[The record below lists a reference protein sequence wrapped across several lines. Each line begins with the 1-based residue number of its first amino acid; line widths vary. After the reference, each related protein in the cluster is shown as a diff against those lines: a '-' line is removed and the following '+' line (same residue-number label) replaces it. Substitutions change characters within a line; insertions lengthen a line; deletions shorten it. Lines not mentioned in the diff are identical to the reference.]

1 MQRCRHAPT
10 LGRALCAAALAAAS
24 HGEPAAVMRGVS
36 YGPVPLRSQAG
47 ASELP
52 QDDWMCGEA
61 VPMWGRAGRGDLR
74 IMRLLGANVVR
85 LYGNNADNDHTN
97 FLDEAHIEG
106 LGVLPGMSDYPFYQ
120 QVPGNCR
127 DSTDYDCFS
136 QIKPLYLLNLQ
147 KGFLA
152 MDKTYHPALRVMNIL
167 NEPDLKMPADATGSD
182 GGPAKMSRAIV
193 SAFDAMLEAEKEA
206 GVTGPLI
213 NFTATFSYAIC
224 AACTRFSGKPALGQ
238 IAQLDDAMHNPEKY
252 NYTPRN
258 NITAAYKA
266 RFIHSFNTQNPA
278 TDLQTQFLDEYNAAF
293 PNMPVY
299 IGEYHRVGANQTE
312 DVSMI
317 LHIAD
322 QNPLFMGISFF
333 EYQVAYWKSGSEL
346 EFGLM
351 GLGNE
356 TLADMPYF
364 GKVYSVYCLDP
375 MPCPPSGM
383 LMVDA
388 VARVY
393 GGPGV
398 DTATLCTA
406 NPYGAPLRDSGFAA
420 ISGQGSV
427 SQMAKYVESAIRHMG
442 ATVADA
448 SGLEAFAQ
456 RFVGEPGTSFRLM
469 MAELGGRPAW
479 ASFDPSAKCV
489 ASRDVDPTTVGS
501 AISWA
506 CQQAAAPNC
515 SNIPEP
521 CHRSAYTIAD
531 YVFSRYFEASGNSA
545 DPLQGCY
552 FGSAAM
558 LAASEIYTRWT
569 GAAECVAGGGPVPAP
584 PTAAPPTPA
593 PSPAPAP
600 VPSPTTEPGPS
611 PAPATPTP
619 APTEAPAMTSAPSPQ
634 PEPVEDSAA
643 ARLLA
648 PAAGLVPLLAAAAL
662 LATAQATQTG

>member
-1 MQRCRHAPT
+1 
-10 LGRALCAAALAAAS
+10 
-24 HGEPAAVMRGVS
+24 
-36 YGPVPLRSQAG
+36 
-47 ASELP
+47 
-52 QDDWMCGEA
+52 
-61 VPMWGRAGRGDLR
+61 
-74 IMRLLGANVVR
+74 MRLLGANVVR

-152 MDKTYHPALRVMNIL
+152 MDKTYHPA
-167 NEPDLKMPADATGSD
+167 AQG
-182 GGPAKMSRAIV
+182 
-193 SAFDAMLEAEKEA
+193 LEAEKEA

-489 ASRDVDPTTVGS
+489 ASRDVDPTTV
-501 AISWA
+501 
-506 CQQAAAPNC
+506 
-515 SNIPEP
+515 
-521 CHRSAYTIAD
+521 
-531 YVFSRYFEASGNSA
+531 
-545 DPLQGCY
+545 
-552 FGSAAM
+552 
-558 LAASEIYTRWT
+558 
-569 GAAECVAGGGPVPAP
+569 
-584 PTAAPPTPA
+584 
-593 PSPAPAP
+593 
-600 VPSPTTEPGPS
+600 
-611 PAPATPTP
+611 
-619 APTEAPAMTSAPSPQ
+619 
-634 PEPVEDSAA
+634 
-643 ARLLA
+643 
-648 PAAGLVPLLAAAAL
+648 
-662 LATAQATQTG
+662 